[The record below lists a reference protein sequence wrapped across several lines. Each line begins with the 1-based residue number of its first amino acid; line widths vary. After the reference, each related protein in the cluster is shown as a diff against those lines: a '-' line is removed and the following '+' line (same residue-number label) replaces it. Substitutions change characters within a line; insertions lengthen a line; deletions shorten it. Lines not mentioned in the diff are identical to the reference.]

1 LAFDQSHSRRGTASP
16 GRLIDSGVDLPDA
29 PVNVGHVRSGEMS
42 ASLDLGLVLS
52 NLGLAG
58 DRVIQVITASVFL
71 QLAALAP
78 SPLMFC
84 PSAIFGDSRICAH
97 GDALRNASTARV

>member
-1 LAFDQSHSRRGTASP
+1 LAFDQGHSRRGTASP

-29 PVNVGHVRSGEMS
+29 PVNVGHVRSGEMP

-58 DRVIQVITASVFL
+58 DRVIQVITASVFCSL
-71 QLAALAP
+71 R
-78 SPLMFC
+78 C
-84 PSAIFGDSRICAH
+84 PSAIFGDIRICAH
-97 GDALRNASTARV
+97 GDALRNAPTAQV